1 MANQPPTSTCYFNVS
16 SVIALGLGLCL
27 RAGVIP
33 FFHALKLGSIVD
45 VEDVDVVCFFDIW
58 DGWLASLLLAT

>member
-16 SVIALGLGLCL
+16 SVIALGLCR

-45 VEDVDVVCFFDIW
+45 VEDVDVVCFFDM
-58 DGWLASLLLAT
+58 GWVAS